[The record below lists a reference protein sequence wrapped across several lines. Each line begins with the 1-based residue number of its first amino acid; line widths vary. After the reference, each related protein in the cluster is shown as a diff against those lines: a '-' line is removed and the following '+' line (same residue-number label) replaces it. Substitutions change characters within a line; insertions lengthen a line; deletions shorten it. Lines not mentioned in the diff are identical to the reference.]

1 MDERQLYALSADILL
16 VVHALFVAF
25 VVLGLAFVLVGGLL
39 GWSWVRN
46 PWLRWTHLIAIGF
59 VVIQSWLGLVC
70 PLTTWEMA
78 LRGRAGDAV
87 YTGSFVSYW
96 VAEILYYSAP
106 DWVFAVVYSV
116 FGALVVAAWVWVTPR
131 PLPGPGRS
139 ARRRARDTD

>member
-16 VVHALFVAF
+16 FAHALFVAF
-25 VVLGLAFVLVGGLL
+25 VVLGLALVLVGGLL

-70 PLTTWEMA
+70 PLTIWEMA
-78 LRGRAGDAV
+78 LRGQAGDAV
-87 YTGSFVSYW
+87 YAGSFVSYW
-96 VAEILYYSAP
+96 VAEILYYRAP
-106 DWVFAVVYSV
+106 DWVFAVVYSA

-131 PLPGPGRS
+131 PLLRSGRGMRRK
-139 ARRRARDTD
+139 RRRLD